1 MEIKEIVE
9 KLKYYTPELPKE
21 AIKEALKHKEEIT
34 PKLLEMLE
42 YTKENLEA
50 ICKEKDEFFGYSY
63 AFFILAEFK
72 EKKAFP
78 YLIDILNKDVEVV
91 EYIIGDDYPDYLPRL
106 LASTYNGD
114 DKALFNIIENENVD
128 EFVRSSVLT
137 VFSILY
143 FHGVKS
149 REFLVNYFKKLLEER
164 KENDDAYLYEEIMQ
178 EICDLKLT
186 ELTEVVKNNI
196 NLVKNHND
204 RDEILKELQNGEEIN
219 KDVYPFCPLYEYIH
233 DTIEIME
240 DWNCFSYIEDE
251 EFENS
256 DEYEMCQSIIRNRD
270 NNSFKTK
277 VEKNDLCSCESGKKY
292 NDDCLNKDI
301 HELNMIDEFICK
313 AEWYVQKEEERKA
326 YRPFRIAWFIV
337 EEICKNNNIKSIDEY
352 DKKYKGYEFLSNW
365 LQDYDDI
372 LSNSNKA
379 NILYQRLEFWDNIE
393 NTFNLNDT
401 TQLYWKEKA
410 ILERANTY
418 FRLGNKQKATELIEN
433 YLKEKPE
440 WVWGYVEMSCWY
452 DNEFYKENYDIE
464 KAKEILLRAEK
475 INNMED
481 MDIIYERLE
490 DIYMKLG
497 DKKTAKIYSD
507 KLK

>member
-34 PKLLEMLE
+34 PKLLDMLE

-137 VFSILY
+137 AFSILY

-204 RDEILKELQNGEEIN
+204 RDEILKELQNVEEIN

-240 DWNCFSYIEDE
+240 DWNCFSYI
-251 EFENS
+251 
-256 DEYEMCQSIIRNRD
+256 
-270 NNSFKTK
+270 
-277 VEKNDLCSCESGKKY
+277 
-292 NDDCLNKDI
+292 
-301 HELNMIDEFICK
+301 
-313 AEWYVQKEEERKA
+313 
-326 YRPFRIAWFIV
+326 
-337 EEICKNNNIKSIDEY
+337 
-352 DKKYKGYEFLSNW
+352 
-365 LQDYDDI
+365 
-372 LSNSNKA
+372 
-379 NILYQRLEFWDNIE
+379 
-393 NTFNLNDT
+393 
-401 TQLYWKEKA
+401 
-410 ILERANTY
+410 
-418 FRLGNKQKATELIEN
+418 
-433 YLKEKPE
+433 
-440 WVWGYVEMSCWY
+440 
-452 DNEFYKENYDIE
+452 
-464 KAKEILLRAEK
+464 
-475 INNMED
+475 
-481 MDIIYERLE
+481 
-490 DIYMKLG
+490 
-497 DKKTAKIYSD
+497 
-507 KLK
+507 

>member
-1 MEIKEIVE
+1 M
-9 KLKYYTPELPKE
+9 
-21 AIKEALKHKEEIT
+21 
-34 PKLLEMLE
+34 
-42 YTKENLEA
+42 
-50 ICKEKDEFFGYSY
+50 
-63 AFFILAEFK
+63 
-72 EKKAFP
+72 
-78 YLIDILNKDVEVV
+78 
-91 EYIIGDDYPDYLPRL
+91 
-106 LASTYNGD
+106 
-114 DKALFNIIENENVD
+114 
-128 EFVRSSVLT
+128 
-137 VFSILY
+137 
-143 FHGVKS
+143 KS

-326 YRPFRIAWFIV
+326 YRLFRIAWFIV

-372 LSNSNKA
+372 LSSSNKA
-379 NILYQRLEFWDNIE
+379 NLLYQRLEFWDNIE

-433 YLKEKPE
+433 YLKEKPN

-464 KAKEILLRAEK
+464 KAKEILLQAEK
-475 INNMED
+475 IKNIED
-481 MDIIYERLE
+481 MNVIYERLE
-490 DIYMKLG
+490 DIYIKLG
-497 DKKTAKIYSD
+497 DKKMAKIYSD